1 MKIATPTTVNGEGLV
16 AEEGLAFACRAQPGR
31 TTPGPMPV
39 LHLVGVRN
47 EDQLM
52 SLEVAGGPDLDC
64 VRGILFG
71 ALPVSQHE
79 VLLGELKGRCC
90 PRRS

>member
-16 AEEGLAFACRAQPGR
+16 AEEGLAFGCRAQPGR

-64 VRGILFG
+64 VRDIRFG
-71 ALPVSQHE
+71 AVPVGQHE
-79 VLLGELKGRCC
+79 VLLGELRGEVVQK
-90 PRRS
+90 RS